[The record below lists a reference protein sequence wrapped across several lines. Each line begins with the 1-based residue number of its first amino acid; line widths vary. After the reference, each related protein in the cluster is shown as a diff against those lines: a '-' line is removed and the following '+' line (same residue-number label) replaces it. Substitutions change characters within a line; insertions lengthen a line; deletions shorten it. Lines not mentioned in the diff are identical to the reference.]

1 MALVDLGGRQ
11 ISYALKRSMR
21 ARTWRLQIGAG
32 TGLQVILP
40 QRFDAHRIPS
50 ILQTRRRWILR
61 TLDWAATLP
70 LPLAHDGHGEGQTV
84 LYRGEPLAL
93 AVQVQ
98 SGRAS
103 SVAQSDHTLTV
114 RARRQDGA
122 LIRRALRRWCKAQ
135 ASTLIPPRVA
145 ELAAP
150 LGLRFRSVAIADQR
164 TRWGS
169 CSRAGRLRFN
179 WRLVLAPPAV
189 LDYVIIHELMH
200 LQQPNH
206 STTFWQLVASARP
219 AYATHRA
226 WLHQNSRTLYI

>member
-1 MALVDLGGRQ
+1 
-11 ISYALKRSMR
+11 MR

-32 TGLQVILP
+32 TGLQVVLP
-40 QRFDAHRIPS
+40 ERFNARRIPP

-93 AVQVQ
+93 TVRVQ
-98 SGRAS
+98 SDRAS

-114 RARRQDGA
+114 RVCRQDGA
-122 LIRRALRRWCKAQ
+122 LIRRALRRWCKRQ
-135 ASTLIPPRVA
+135 AATLIPPRVA

-164 TRWGS
+164 TQWGS

-189 LDYVIIHELMH
+189 LDYVIIHELSH
-200 LQQPNH
+200 LQVPNH
-206 STTFWQLVASARP
+206 SPRFWRFVETACPS
-219 AYATHRA
+219 YATHRA
-226 WLHQNSRTLYI
+226 WLRQNSRTLNI

>member
-1 MALVDLGGRQ
+1 MPSIAFDGRRVP
-11 ISYALKRSMR
+11 YTLKRSMR

-40 QRFDAHRIPS
+40 QRFDERRLPP
-50 ILQTRRRWILR
+50 ILRARRRWILR

-70 LPLAHDGHGEGQTV
+70 LPLAHDGRGEGHTV

-98 SGRAS
+98 PDRVS
-103 SVAQSDHTLTV
+103 SVAQLDHTLTV
-114 RARRQDGA
+114 RVRRQDGA
-122 LIRRALRRWCKAQ
+122 LIRRAVRRWCKAQ
-135 ASTLIPPRVA
+135 ADALIPPRVA

-169 CSRAGRLRFN
+169 CSRTGRLRFN

-189 LDYVIIHELMH
+189 LDYVIIHELSH
-200 LQQPNH
+200 LQAPNH
-206 STTFWQLVASARP
+206 SAQFWRLVASACP
-219 AYATHRA
+219 SYAAHRA
-226 WLHQNSRTLYI
+226 WLRQNSRKLYI